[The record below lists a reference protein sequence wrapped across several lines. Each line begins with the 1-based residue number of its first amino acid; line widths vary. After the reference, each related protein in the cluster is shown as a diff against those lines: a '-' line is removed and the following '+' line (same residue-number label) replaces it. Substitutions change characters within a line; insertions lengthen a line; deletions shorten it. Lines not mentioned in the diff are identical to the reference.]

1 MPRQG
6 IGSAASNQ
14 MWSPLRTHREI
25 ASGVMPSPIFAPT
38 AIRRVP
44 SLAALV
50 IVATALVLLAGLLPA
65 AAQAPDDAQLREELE
80 RAEQQAEQLSGSLT
94 VATERVDRLTARLAE
109 VRDRADQLRAELAD
123 LEAQNEQ
130 TQKRLS
136 TRLVAMYKGD
146 RTNTIMAV
154 ATGKSL
160 TEITMRSHYLGAL
173 ARDDRRAFEEAA
185 AVARAT
191 EARRAELAGTDA
203 ELDSLVAEA
212 AQARDEL
219 DAQFA
224 SVSDTQSDL
233 EAELARREA
242 EAARLAAE
250 AEAARIAAEQAEAAD
265 AAVAQ
270 AEAAERRA
278 AAASRSADRARDD
291 VAAAEGPQE
300 QAQPGPAPAPA
311 PADSGSS
318 GGSSSGKV
326 CPQANPRSFT
336 DTWGAP
342 RSGGRSHQGTDIFG
356 ARGGNVYAIVSG
368 TVQWTQ
374 TGATSGLFLSL
385 RGNDGHS
392 YWYMHLQ
399 DFVASPGD
407 SVSAGDLIA
416 HNGDTGNAQ
425 GTTPHIHFEYH
436 PGGGGA
442 VNPYPLLRSVCG

>member
-1 MPRQG
+1 
-6 IGSAASNQ
+6 
-14 MWSPLRTHREI
+14 
-25 ASGVMPSPIFAPT
+25 MPSPISAST

-44 SLAALV
+44 SLAWLV

-65 AAQAPDDAQLREELE
+65 AAQTPDDAQLREEID
-80 RAEQQAEQLSGSLT
+80 QAEEQAQQLTSSLT
-94 VATERVDRLTARLAE
+94 AATDRVDRLTARLAE
-109 VRDRADQLRAELAD
+109 VRDRADRLRAELAD
-123 LEAQNEQ
+123 LEARGAQS
-130 TQKRLS
+130 QKRLS

-146 RTNTIMAV
+146 RTNTIMAL

-173 ARDDRRAFEEAA
+173 ARDDRSAFEEAA
-185 AVARAT
+185 AVARVT
-191 EARRAELAGTDA
+191 EARRAELAGADA

-224 SVSDTQSDL
+224 AATDTQSEL
-233 EAELARREA
+233 AAELARREA

-250 AEAARIAAEQAEAAD
+250 AEAARLAAERAEAQD

-291 VAAAEGPQE
+291 VAAAAGPQE
-300 QAQPGPAPAPA
+300 QAGPAPAPA
-311 PADSGSS
+311 AETGSAGGS
-318 GGSSSGKV
+318 GGSAGSGGKA

-385 RGNDGHS
+385 RGDDGHS

-407 SVSAGDLIA
+407 RVSAGDLIA

-425 GTTPHIHFEYH
+425 GTTPHIHFEDH
-436 PGGGGA
+436 PGGGSA